1 MERKKLILAGGLVVG
16 SLVLVGQLRKLST
29 PQIVEV
35 PAAPAA
41 VIEEQVEDELVLFA
55 SGNVGR
61 GQRITEANLEFRPWP
76 ADKISPNFI
85 TEENRPQAIAD
96 LSGAIVRSD
105 IFEGE
110 PLNEAKLVRAGQ
122 AGLMAAL
129 LEPGMRA
136 VTTRVAV
143 DSAVGGFILPG
154 DRVDIIHTVQLPRN
168 RDNTNGAGNIAA
180 YSANTIFQNVKVLAM
195 NQVYASGPDSP
206 ASVQAPSYATFEL
219 SQDDAERLEEAG
231 KTGSLSLTLRG
242 LAHGGYGRSAAT
254 DTRPEGPKPPSTLVV
269 YRNGRQTQAAV
280 RSQ

>member
-35 PAAPAA
+35 PAAPVA
-41 VIEEQVEDELVLFA
+41 VVEQKVEDELVLFA

-61 GQRITEANLEFRPWP
+61 GERITEANLEFRPWP

-85 TEENRPQAIAD
+85 TEENRPQAISD

-129 LEPGMRA
+129 LDPGMRA

-154 DRVDIIHTVQLPRN
+154 DRVDVIHTVQLPRN
-168 RDNTNGAGNIAA
+168 RNDNNQGAVAA

-219 SQDDAERLEEAG
+219 SQQDAERLEEAG

-242 LAHGGYGRSAAT
+242 LARGGSARSAAT
-254 DTRPEGPKPPSTLVV
+254 EIRPEEGPKTPSTMVV

>member
-41 VIEEQVEDELVLFA
+41 VVEEKVEDELVLFA

-61 GQRITEANLEFRPWP
+61 GERITEASLEFRPWP
-76 ADKISPNFI
+76 ADKLSPNFI
-85 TEENRPQAIAD
+85 TEESRPQAIAD

-154 DRVDIIHTVQLPRN
+154 DRVDVIHTTQLPRN
-168 RDNTNGAGNIAA
+168 RNDNQGAVAT

-219 SQDDAERLEEAG
+219 SQQDAERLEEAG

-242 LAHGGYGRSAAT
+242 LARGGLARSSAT
-254 DTRPEGPKPPSTLVV
+254 ESRPEQGPKAPSTMVV

>member
-16 SLVLVGQLRKLST
+16 SLVLVGQLRKLRT

-35 PAAPAA
+35 AAAPVAA
-41 VIEEQVEDELVLFA
+41 VEEKVEDELVLFA
-55 SGNVGR
+55 VGNVGR
-61 GQRITEANLEFRPWP
+61 GERITEADMEFRSWP
-76 ADKISPNFI
+76 ADKIAPSFI
-85 TEENRPQAIAD
+85 TEENRPQAIAN

-110 PLNEAKLVRAGQ
+110 PVNEAKLVRAGQ

-154 DRVDIIHTVQLPRN
+154 DRVDIIQTVQLPRR
-168 RDNTNGAGNIAA
+168 RDDNGVGQMAA
-180 YSANTIFQNVKVLAM
+180 YSSNTIFQNVKVLAM

-231 KTGSLSLTLRG
+231 KMGALSLTLRG
-242 LAHGGYGRSAAT
+242 LARGGSARSAAT
-254 DTRPEGPKPPSTLVV
+254 DSRPEGPSKPSTLVV

>member
-41 VIEEQVEDELVLFA
+41 VVEQKVEDELVLFA
-55 SGNVGR
+55 VGNVGR
-61 GQRITEANLEFRPWP
+61 GQRLTEESLEFRPWP
-76 ADKISPNFI
+76 ADKIQPNFI
-85 TEENRPQAIAD
+85 TEETRPQAITE

-105 IFEGE
+105 IFDGE
-110 PLNEAKLVRAGQ
+110 PMNEAKLVRAGQ

-154 DRVDIIHTVQLPRN
+154 DRVDIIQTMQLPRN
-168 RDNTNGAGNIAA
+168 RNDGSQGSTAM
-180 YSANTIFQNVKVLAM
+180 YSSTTIFQNVKVLAM

-206 ASVQAPSYATFEL
+206 ASVAAPSYATFEL

-242 LAHGGYGRSAAT
+242 LAHGGTARSAAT
-254 DTRPEGPKPPSTLVV
+254 ETRSAGPSKPSTLVV

>member
-16 SLVLVGQLRKLST
+16 SLVLVGQLRKLSA
-29 PQIVEV
+29 PQFVEV

-41 VIEEQVEDELVLFA
+41 VVEEKVEDELVLFA

-61 GQRITEANLEFRPWP
+61 GERITEASMEFRPWP

-85 TEENRPQAIAD
+85 TEENRPQAISE

-105 IFEGE
+105 MFDGE

-154 DRVDIIHTVQLPRN
+154 DRVDIIHTMQLPRN
-168 RDNTNGAGNIAA
+168 RDNNSLSTTTA
-180 YSANTIFQNVKVLAM
+180 YSATTIFNNVKVLAM

-219 SQDDAERLEEAG
+219 SQQDAERLEEAG
-231 KTGSLSLTLRG
+231 KTGSISLTLRG
-242 LAHGGYGRSAAT
+242 LARGGYGRSAAT
-254 DTRPEGPKPPSTLVV
+254 EVRPEGPKNPSTMVV

>member
-35 PAAPAA
+35 PAAPTA
-41 VIEEQVEDELVLFA
+41 VVEEKVEDELVLFA

-61 GQRITEANLEFRPWP
+61 GERITEASLEFRPWP

-154 DRVDIIHTVQLPRN
+154 DRVDVIHTVQLPRN
-168 RDNTNGAGNIAA
+168 RNDDNQGAVAA

-219 SQDDAERLEEAG
+219 SQQDAERLEEAG

-242 LAHGGYGRSAAT
+242 LARGGSARSAAT
-254 DTRPEGPKPPSTLVV
+254 QSRPEEGPKKPSTMVV

>member
-35 PAAPAA
+35 AAAPVAA
-41 VIEEQVEDELVLFA
+41 VEEKVEDELVLFA
-55 SGNVGR
+55 VGNVGR
-61 GQRITEANLEFRPWP
+61 GERITEADMEFRSWP
-76 ADKISPNFI
+76 ADKIAPSFI
-85 TEENRPQAIAD
+85 TEENRPQAIAN

-110 PLNEAKLVRAGQ
+110 PVNEAKLVRAGQ

-154 DRVDIIHTVQLPRN
+154 DRVDIIQTVQLPRR
-168 RDNTNGAGNIAA
+168 RDDNGAGQIVA
-180 YSANTIFQNVKVLAM
+180 YSSNTIFQNVKVLAM

-231 KTGSLSLTLRG
+231 KMGALSLTLRG
-242 LAHGGYGRSAAT
+242 LARGGSARSAAT
-254 DTRPEGPKPPSTLVV
+254 DSRPEGPSKPSTLVV

>member
-35 PAAPAA
+35 AAAPVAA
-41 VIEEQVEDELVLFA
+41 VEEKVEDELVLFA
-55 SGNVGR
+55 VGNVGR
-61 GQRITEANLEFRPWP
+61 GERITEANMEFRSWP
-76 ADKISPNFI
+76 ADKIAPSFI
-85 TEENRPQAIAD
+85 TEENRPQAIAN

-110 PLNEAKLVRAGQ
+110 PVNEAKLVRAGQ

-154 DRVDIIHTVQLPRN
+154 DRVDIIQTVQLPRR
-168 RDNTNGAGNIAA
+168 RDDNGVGQMAA
-180 YSANTIFQNVKVLAM
+180 YSSNTIFQNVKVLAM

-231 KTGSLSLTLRG
+231 KMGALSLTLRG
-242 LAHGGYGRSAAT
+242 LARGGSARSAAT
-254 DTRPEGPKPPSTLVV
+254 DSRPEGPSKPSTLVV

>member
-16 SLVLVGQLRKLST
+16 SLLLVGQLRKLST

-35 PAAPAA
+35 PAAPAVA
-41 VIEEQVEDELVLFA
+41 VEEKAQDELVLFA
-55 SGNVGR
+55 IGNVAR
-61 GQRITEANLEFRPWP
+61 GERITEANMEFRAWP
-76 ADKISPNFI
+76 ADKISPYFI
-85 TEENRPQAIAD
+85 TEETRPQAIAN

-110 PLNEAKLVRAGQ
+110 PVNEAKLVRAGQ

-154 DRVDIIHTVQLPRN
+154 DRVDIIQTVQLPRR
-168 RDNTNGAGNIAA
+168 RDDNNVGAAA
-180 YSANTIFQNVKVLAM
+180 VYSSTTIFQNVKVLAM

-231 KTGSLSLTLRG
+231 KMGALSLTLRG
-242 LAHGGYGRSAAT
+242 LARGGRAQSAAT
-254 DTRPEGPKPPSTLVV
+254 DSRPKGPSAPSTLVV